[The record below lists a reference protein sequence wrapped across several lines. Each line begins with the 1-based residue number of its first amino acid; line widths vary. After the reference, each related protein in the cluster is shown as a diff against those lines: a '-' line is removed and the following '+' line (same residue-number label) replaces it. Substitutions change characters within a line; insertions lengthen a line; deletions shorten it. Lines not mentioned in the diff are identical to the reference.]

1 MGSLLRL
8 SSQSSLSGRIHPVS
22 GDQVRFLCSVG
33 DSLVAMAFGS
43 WQVLLGDDLLPIG
56 FFIVLGGTIKTDQN
70 WIAQELDGS

>member
-1 MGSLLRL
+1 
-8 SSQSSLSGRIHPVS
+8 
-22 GDQVRFLCSVG
+22 
-33 DSLVAMAFGS
+33 MAFGS